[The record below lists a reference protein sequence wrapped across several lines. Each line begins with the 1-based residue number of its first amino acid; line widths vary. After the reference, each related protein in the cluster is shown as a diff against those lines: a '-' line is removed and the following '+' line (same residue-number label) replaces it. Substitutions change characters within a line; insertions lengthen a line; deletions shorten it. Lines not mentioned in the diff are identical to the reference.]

1 MTLQLGIKLS
11 LDKGNVASGAE
22 EAATAI
28 SGIGDAAE
36 RVAAAGTKLTS
47 AFEQTSQS
55 AADTATSVTS
65 SLEAMRI
72 KWDPLYA
79 AAAKYRTLL
88 GEVRS
93 AHQAGA
99 IDIRTLTERENEL
112 RLAYERTTSSLN
124 GRAAA
129 QKTNAERIVAVQTIV
144 PDRGSDI
151 SAYGQELDR
160 LRAKFNPI
168 YAAGQQYRRTVDEI
182 SQAERVGAIS
192 ASEASAARE
201 RARVATGAQVA
212 TIRNA
217 TAAQNAHAGAMKL
230 TGFQAANLSYQLN
243 DVFVSLASG
252 QNPMMVAV
260 QQGSQISQIFGGL
273 GNTMTAALG
282 FLTPF
287 RLGIGVVAGLFLGAG
302 KAVID
307 YSAKMREADV
317 AARGIGRTIGT
328 SAGEIA
334 MIAKAY
340 ANAGD
345 VTVDQARAMAVEF
358 TKTGR
363 IGSEQFGR
371 LITIAKDFSATIGTD
386 VETGGKQLAD
396 LFADPARGADVLS
409 RSLNLIDESAARSI
423 QRLAETGQVSKAQT
437 ALLDALN
444 GRLVKYGDSVAWYTK
459 AWEALANPK
468 TLGGSLGAALAPK
481 SPEENLALLQ
491 EQYRNV
497 KKTLS
502 EGGYVGNLGM
512 DVGPWLKKAESD
524 MEAYQRIVDRNSR
537 EQAGQRAT
545 SELERLGQTA
555 VTTAGKSPAND
566 ELMRRIALEQ
576 ELTNLQRGSQSRNGT
591 AEERERIARA
601 IDADTRALSTWIS
614 EADRARELDKLDLAL
629 MATRDPIERASLEAE
644 RVRVQTRGQAI
655 TTTEAAAAAERTYAR
670 SIGEV
675 SAQARG
681 SVTDLLADA
690 AARQRVNDLVASG
703 AISNADAA
711 REVQIEAQ
719 TRQLLALAARAEGAE
734 KERLLAQAGELR
746 NAIIAQSEAEK
757 RAQALQTIDAG
768 RDRIETLQAEL
779 GLVGQVE
786 AERRKVLAILQAEQ
800 EIRRQSLDTTSAE
813 AAQIRANA
821 AAEAELTAQVDRRR
835 RALEQER
842 GKQLDRIDLSVMAT
856 RDPTERASLEAERA
870 RIQARMQGLDETE
883 AAAAGERAYARSIGE
898 VSAQARGS
906 IVDITADAAARAK
919 VNALVASGAVASGDA
934 AREIQIETQ
943 TRQLLTAAARAEGAE
958 KERLLGLASQLRS
971 AIIAQAEAEKQAQAL
986 QDLQTGRDR
995 IEQLQTEL
1003 SLIGQAE
1010 PVRARALALLEAE
1023 QKIRN
1028 QGLSGPIADQ
1038 IRAQARATADL
1049 TTALERQKSAWEEI
1063 QNTGGSAIDTIV
1075 EGFRTG
1081 KDVSQQL
1088 VDDLSKEF
1096 LKLAVSN
1103 PLKNAIFGQNL
1114 PTISDV
1120 GGLLGGLFGGKAGA
1134 TAGIVPTSVATA
1146 SINAGTV
1153 FVNGTGLAGA
1163 TGLLGGATTSALPS
1177 GLPAIGT
1184 DGKVSEAYLKR
1195 LFAVESG
1202 NNPNAITGSNY
1213 GLAQFGY
1220 ADIKQFG
1227 LSNPFDPA
1235 QARLATILEAQKNA
1249 PILSGILG
1257 RSVSPGE
1264 LYLSHQQG
1272 LAGASALFKNPDM
1285 PAWQAIRPYYG
1296 SDAIAQ
1302 KAITGNLG
1310 SVDMSSKQFTDMWVK
1325 KFEGGMDQAGEGLSQ
1340 LSTKSVSATD
1350 ALGQFTPATNQAV
1363 NALTNTSGGI
1373 TQASNTLGST
1383 ITSTA
1388 TTTQSA
1394 FGQLT
1399 SGLSSAFSSL
1409 FSGLGNILGG
1419 LGNGIGS
1426 LFSGLFS
1433 FDVGGWTGDGPVH
1446 AVSGV
1451 THGQEFVVKAGPAA
1465 RHRPILEAMNRG
1477 RALPG
1482 YAGGGWVGSPPA
1494 RLANDDVVWMASAGR
1509 GVGGSGSARGG
1520 AAAAP
1525 VIQQTIVNQ
1534 TSTASVTTREESDG
1548 KGGRRQVVLIEEA
1561 VGNALTRPRSASQK
1575 ALKTAYGLQPRVT
1588 RR

>member
-22 EAATAI
+22 EAARSVEKIGTAAQ
-28 SGIGDAAE
+28 DVE
-36 RVAAAGTKLTS
+36 TAAGGMNKALTG
-47 AFEQTSQS
+47 
-55 AADTATSVTS
+55 AATTA
-65 SLEAMRI
+65 
-72 KWDPLYA
+72 
-79 AAAKYRTLL
+79 
-88 GEVRS
+88 
-93 AHQAGA
+93 
-99 IDIRTLTERENEL
+99 
-112 RLAYERTTSSLN
+112 TTSS
-124 GRAAA
+124 RA
-129 QKTNAERIVAVQTIV
+129 T
-144 PDRGSDI
+144 I
-151 SAYGQELDR
+151 SAANAQTSAIG
-160 LRAKFNPI
+160 
-168 YAAGQQYRRTVDEI
+168 AATKAT
-182 SQAERVGAIS
+182 QAHGIAMQL
-192 ASEASAARE
+192 
-201 RARVATGAQVA
+201 TGAQA
-212 TIRNA
+212 T
-217 TAAQNAHAGAMKL
+217 Q
-230 TGFQAANLSYQLN
+230 LSYQLN

-252 QNPMMVAV
+252 QNPMMVAI

-273 GNTMTAALG
+273 ANTMTTALG
-282 FLTPF
+282 FITPF
-287 RLGIGVVAGLFLGAG
+287 RLGIGVVAGLFFGAG
-302 KAVID
+302 KAVLD

-371 LITIAKDFSATIGTD
+371 LITIAKDFSATIGAD

-468 TLGGSLGAALAPK
+468 TPGGSLGAALAPK
-481 SPEENLALLQ
+481 SAEERLASLR
-491 EQYRNV
+491 EQYRSVMMASDNGRNAV
-497 KKTLS
+497 P
-502 EGGYVGNLGM
+502 GLGM
-512 DVGPWLKKAESD
+512 DIGPWIQKAESD
-524 MEAYQRIVDRNSR
+524 MAAYQRIVDRNSR

-576 ELTNLQRGSQSRNGT
+576 ELTNLQRGSQSRSGT
-591 AEERERIARA
+591 AEEHERIARA

-703 AISNADAA
+703 TISNADAA

-821 AAEAELTAQVDRRR
+821 VAEAELTAQVDRRR

-919 VNALVASGAVASGDA
+919 VNALVASGAIASGDA

-1195 LFAVESG
+1195 LFTVESG
-1202 NNPNAITGSNY
+1202 NDPNNVTGSNY

-1220 ADIKQFG
+1220 ADMKQFG

-1340 LSTKSVSATD
+1340 LSNKSVSATD

-1509 GVGGSGSARGG
+1509 GVGGAGSARGG
-1520 AAAAP
+1520 ATAAP

-1575 ALKTAYGLQPRVT
+1575 ALRTAYGLQPRVT

>member
-22 EAATAI
+22 EAARSVEKIGTAAR
-28 SGIGDAAE
+28 DVE
-36 RVAAAGTKLTS
+36 TAAGGMNKALTG
-47 AFEQTSQS
+47 
-55 AADTATSVTS
+55 AATTA
-65 SLEAMRI
+65 
-72 KWDPLYA
+72 
-79 AAAKYRTLL
+79 
-88 GEVRS
+88 
-93 AHQAGA
+93 
-99 IDIRTLTERENEL
+99 
-112 RLAYERTTSSLN
+112 TTSS
-124 GRAAA
+124 RA
-129 QKTNAERIVAVQTIV
+129 T
-144 PDRGSDI
+144 I
-151 SAYGQELDR
+151 SAANDQVSV
-160 LRAKFNPI
+160 F
-168 YAAGQQYRRTVDEI
+168 
-182 SQAERVGAIS
+182 
-192 ASEASAARE
+192 SAATKATKE
-201 RARVATGAQVA
+201 HGAALKLTGAQA
-212 TIRNA
+212 T
-217 TAAQNAHAGAMKL
+217 Q
-230 TGFQAANLSYQLN
+230 LSYQLN

-252 QNPMMVAV
+252 QNPMMVAI
-260 QQGSQISQIFGGL
+260 QQGSQITPIFGGL
-273 GNTMTAALG
+273 RGTFAALGSVLNPVTLSIAALAIGTGVAVKAGMDHAEAMRDAAIAANGLGRNIGTTSGEIEKISIASASAAGLSVTQARSIATELTKTGKIGTENFAGIIGVSKDFAKVLGTDVTSAASMLADIMADPAQGAEKLSKSLGLVDSATERLVKRLVDQNRISEAQTTLTAALQKS
-282 FLTPF
+282 
-287 RLGIGVVAGLFLGAG
+287 IG
-302 KAVID
+302 
-307 YSAKMREADV
+307 
-317 AARGIGRTIGT
+317 
-328 SAGEIA
+328 
-334 MIAKAY
+334 
-340 ANAGD
+340 NA
-345 VTVDQARAMAVEF
+345 
-358 TKTGR
+358 
-363 IGSEQFGR
+363 
-371 LITIAKDFSATIGTD
+371 
-386 VETGGKQLAD
+386 
-396 LFADPARGADVLS
+396 
-409 RSLNLIDESAARSI
+409 SAATSDW
-423 QRLAETGQVSKAQT
+423 A
-437 ALLDALN
+437 
-444 GRLVKYGDSVAWYTK
+444 K
-459 AWEALANPK
+459 AWENVARWASNAYNAI
-468 TLGGSLGAALAPK
+468 GAAVSGSKEGDTIESVQRQIAALQRLRQKATPG
-481 SPEENLALLQ
+481 SVVQQDADEEIKRQQARL
-491 EQYRNV
+491 E
-497 KKTLS
+497 
-502 EGGYVGNLGM
+502 E
-512 DVGPWLKKAESD
+512 LKAAQSKAEGD
-524 MEAYQRIVDRNSR
+524 KAAAEADRAGRLGVDTARASSSTAITEALRYQRLKTEKDNLEAAAASPNLTAQEEAQI
-537 EQAGQRAT
+537 AT
-545 SELERLGQTA
+545 
-555 VTTAGKSPAND
+555 
-566 ELMRRIALEQ
+566 ALEAK
-576 ELTNLQRGSQSRNGT
+576 NH
-591 AEERERIARA
+591 
-601 IDADTRALSTWIS
+601 ALSTWIS
-614 EADRARELDKLDLAL
+614 ESERAAQLAQIDLAV
-629 MATRDPIERASLEAE
+629 MQARDPIERASLEA
-644 RVRVQTRGQAI
+644 Q
-655 TTTEAAAAAERTYAR
+655 
-670 SIGEV
+670 
-675 SAQARG
+675 
-681 SVTDLLADA
+681 
-690 AARQRVNDLVASG
+690 
-703 AISNADAA
+703 
-711 REVQIEAQ
+711 
-719 TRQLLALAARAEGAE
+719 
-734 KERLLAQAGELR
+734 
-746 NAIIAQSEAEK
+746 
-757 RAQALQTIDAG
+757 
-768 RDRIETLQAEL
+768 
-779 GLVGQVE
+779 
-786 AERRKVLAILQAEQ
+786 
-800 EIRRQSLDTTSAE
+800 
-813 AAQIRANA
+813 
-821 AAEAELTAQVDRRR
+821 
-835 RALEQER
+835 
-842 GKQLDRIDLSVMAT
+842 
-856 RDPTERASLEAERA
+856 RA
-870 RIQARMQGLDETE
+870 RIQARGQEMTET
-883 AAAAGERAYARSIGE
+883 AAAAAVEQAYARALGE
-898 VSAQARGS
+898 TVAETRGS

-919 VNALVASGAVASGDA
+919 VNALIASGAIASGDA

-1195 LFAVESG
+1195 LFTVESG

-1388 TTTQSA
+1388 ATTQSA